1 MHVDKNQSFYKSTLS
16 FSVEVARHIQSIQN
30 RNLVMFLQYL
40 KKKLTTAFVFY
51 CDAKY
56 SDFLRGVSHVLCYL
70 LSYNFSRYNFEKL
83 IRTLSP
89 IYSRDPFIDFLL
101 RFP

>member
-40 KKKLTTAFVFY
+40 KKKL
-51 CDAKY
+51 
-56 SDFLRGVSHVLCYL
+56 SQLLLC
-70 LSYNFSRYNFEKL
+70 SIVMQNIQIF
-83 IRTLSP
+83 
-89 IYSRDPFIDFLL
+89 
-101 RFP
+101 